1 MWGDEKKP
9 GIGDQ
14 LLQRIARFEEATDGE
29 TLRWIG
35 GPAGLIVG
43 VLLLIPTAGVAVL
56 AVMLTFSG
64 ESDGEVAPS
73 VGLGKL
79 AFVGLLLVLAGV
91 TAYWRRQRL
100 AAHFEAANRLVAS
113 EDAGQRQRGLTELIM
128 NARRGRAEHRR
139 IAGALTAYLRRPPI
153 DQPDEGGRRQL
164 ALSLLADQTLS
175 MSAKERLDLTGASLA
190 GLRAVNA
197 ELPGV
202 CLRGADLGNVRFVRA
217 NLANANLEDAR
228 IEGADF
234 TGAQLQGTILALN
247 RTTLAPPRR

>member
-1 MWGDEKKP
+1 VWGDERKP

-14 LLQRIARFEEATDGE
+14 LVQRIARFEEGTDGE
-29 TLRWIG
+29 TLKWIG
-35 GPAGLIVG
+35 GPVGLVVG
-43 VLLLIPTAGVAVL
+43 LLLLIPVAGMAALFVALAFGTAAEETEAAG
-56 AVMLTFSG
+56 S
-64 ESDGEVAPS
+64 APF
-73 VGLGKL
+73 GKL
-79 AFVGLLLVLAGV
+79 AFAGLVVVLAGV

-100 AAHFEAANRLVAS
+100 AAHFEAASRLVS
-113 EDAGQRQRGLTELIM
+113 SDDAGKRQRGLTALIM

-139 IAGALTAYLRRPPI
+139 IAGALAGYLRHPPI

-164 ALSLLADQTLS
+164 VFSLLSDQTLS
-175 MSAKERLDLTGASLA
+175 LSAKERLDLTGASLA
-190 GLRAVNA
+190 GLRAVDA

-234 TGAQLQGTILALN
+234 TGARLDGTILAG
-247 RTTLAPPRR
+247 TAPPRR

>member
-1 MWGDEKKP
+1 VWGDERKP

-14 LLQRIARFEEATDGE
+14 LIQRIARFEEGTDGE
-29 TLRWIG
+29 TLNWIG
-35 GPAGLIVG
+35 GPVGLVVG
-43 VLLLIPTAGVAVL
+43 VLLLLPLAGMAALFVALAFGTA
-56 AVMLTFSG
+56 S
-64 ESDGEVAPS
+64 ESEADSAGS
-73 VGLGKL
+73 VPGGKL
-79 AFVGLLLVLAGV
+79 AFAGLVVVLAGV

-100 AAHFEAANRLVAS
+100 AAHFEAASRLVAS
-113 EDAGQRQRGLTELIM
+113 DDAGKRQRGFTELIM

-139 IAGALTAYLRRPPI
+139 IAGALAAYLRRPPI

-164 ALSLLADQTLS
+164 VFSLLADQTLS
-175 MSAKERLDLTGASLA
+175 LSAKERLDLTGASLA
-190 GLRAVNA
+190 GLRAVDA

-234 TGAQLQGTILALN
+234 TGARLEGTILAG
-247 RTTLAPPRR
+247 TAPPR